1 MQFPFSL
8 KYGRNQWKTAQFF
21 YRHWPFRSWSNRQQK
36 KKLKKTRKLHV
47 SQIFR
52 KREHHFEYSK
62 PLITSGLWLLKHF
75 LVTRVH
81 LALIFSIFPINFEL
95 FIHSYRSTGSHVLAE
110 TKVINVD
117 QPIGTFVYF
126 FWGVV
131 RILNKRLLRA
141 DSCCRSVINEFAHAF
156 SCAYIE
162 YNGCTWE
169 AWRALRKL

>member
-8 KYGRNQWKTAQFF
+8 KYGRNQWRIAQFF

-36 KKLKKTRKLHV
+36 KKPKKTRKLHV

-75 LVTRVH
+75 LVTRVD
-81 LALIFSIFPINFEL
+81 LALIFSIFPINFEV

-110 TKVINVD
+110 TKIINVACFWPANRD
-117 QPIGTFVYF
+117 VCLLF
-126 FWGVV
+126 F
-131 RILNKRLLRA
+131 RA
-141 DSCCRSVINEFAHAF
+141 
-156 SCAYIE
+156 
-162 YNGCTWE
+162 
-169 AWRALRKL
+169 